1 VAERHGERP
10 GDVARRASGVNR
22 RTFIAGA
29 SAVGGAVVVDAAVSQ
44 AKVGSHAIKSIR
56 PAISLIQGRGV
67 PAVTVY
73 VRRRNDFLFLQIIGY
88 HVRIHGQAL
97 VATGTG
103 TPTIVVTHLPQHLAE
118 EAFLDPG
125 QTPKSPGHSKAAL
138 AYASR
143 LAFTFPAGVTQIPL
157 KTPALLDWSKLDANL
172 TPTAAYVPFHIAQD
186 SPGSKI
192 KRRPRKAIHPAPP
205 LAAPKATETAIELP
219 WRLAISPTLDGSWSH
234 PTDVVERGGWTELW
248 HTRLAASTDLNAPDG
263 GAIRAVWNYDK
274 LSSGKPTLSK
284 NSLPPDNSPF
294 LSALSVPDRYQIVRA
309 TGDFSVGGR
318 ADIPASKL
326 WLSARGGFLDSD
338 GHWNL
343 SNTSGLT
350 LTEWKHLA
358 TIGRDHYV
366 KVVYKGFLFPFGH
379 RAVLTKITER
389 KFEAVGSEIVATSRQ
404 IHYLTVKQP
413 IKNYADSSQT
423 FGLANDGRDFPF
435 RVIEI
440 KTLRTPN
447 LSPPFGGYG
456 GVSDAFVPYVGTG
469 SAYAPFLFHLVGTD
483 WDGNLAPFVATA
495 VFVPSNDAFDPTK
508 SGKVRTAYNKP
519 QTPDIRLGQFT
530 GTQVVMAE
538 SKTAGDTSLEVHTIT
553 FGANPGIG
561 HHVSGVWTP
570 AVTKYENA
578 DQPICYPYLQQAQVR
593 LSAAEQAAGGA
604 SLGTPTVNYNDTFVS
619 HSFNS
624 AQNVGNLFMEIAGGP
639 NLNFS
644 GGSAGGVMTPNL
656 SLTGISR
663 ALGPVAGD
671 LSNILGGTFDPE
683 SVFKNVEAKI
693 LGGVN
698 LIDLIAKVLLTGGVG
713 ARDVGHGD
721 PNTLYD
727 DGALKITYDTSGT
740 TLTTEVDWTPPLKD
754 NPIISAFTDTGGTN
768 SFTLDGTI
776 TTDLTNPKS
785 SSFKVMGDLEYF
797 TVSLMD
803 NTGGGEQFINVNFNK
818 LTFNAQNGQKSK
830 VKVDIDSVNFLGVLK
845 FVEQLEELMDFTGD
859 GGPKINVTP
868 TEINA
873 EIGVSLPDLGVGI
886 FSISNITVDASF
898 NLPFNGDPA
907 RIRFSI
913 STRDDPFTL
922 SVAIFGG
929 SGFFGIAVGTDGVE
943 LIEASFD
950 FGAMASIDLGVAS
963 GSVQL
968 VAGVYF
974 AYGQIQ
980 PPSTATGCILTGF
993 VKLDGHLSI
1002 LGIITLSLE
1011 FDLTLTYEE
1020 ISGKSEVTGTATL
1033 TVSISILFFSAS
1045 VSMTATKTFGN
1056 GSTGMAIP
1064 PPHSSRR
1071 RIGLAPGAP
1080 GGPPTFEQQM
1090 PPDAPGG
1097 TTSTLWNTYCAAF
1110 ASTTT

>member
-1 VAERHGERP
+1 VAERHGERS
-10 GDVARRASGVNR
+10 GAAHRARGVNR

-29 SAVGGAVVVDAAVSQ
+29 SAVGGAAVVDAAISQ
-44 AKVGSHAIKSIR
+44 AKIGSNLITSIT
-56 PAISLIQGRGV
+56 PKIGPIYERGT
-67 PAVTVY
+67 PKVTVFL
-73 VRRRNDFLFLQIIGY
+73 RRRDDFLFLQIDGY
-88 HVRIHGQAL
+88 HVTRHGQAL
-97 VATGTG
+97 VRTGTG

-125 QTPKSPGHSKAAL
+125 QTPKSPGHSKALL
-138 AYASR
+138 AYPSR
-143 LAFTFPAGVTQIPL
+143 LAFTFPSGVNAIPL
-157 KTPALLDWSKLDANL
+157 TLAGLLDWAKLDPNL
-172 TPTAAYVPFHIAQD
+172 TPVAVWDPSRPH
-186 SPGSKI
+186 
-192 KRRPRKAIHPAPP
+192 RRGIRPPSLRAPT
-205 LAAPKATETAIELP
+205 ATETAIELP
-219 WRLAISPTLDGSWSH
+219 WRLAISPLSGGAWSH
-234 PTDVVERGGWTELW
+234 PVKPITRGGWTELW
-248 HTRLAASTDLNAPDG
+248 HTRLAASSGETAADG
-263 GAIRAVWNYDK
+263 GAIRAVWNYDTLK
-274 LSSGKPTLSK
+274 NGKPTLTQSDLLK
-284 NSLPPDNSPF
+284 VPDNSPF
-294 LSALSVPDRYQIVRA
+294 LSALDVPDRYQIVRA
-309 TGDFSVGGR
+309 TSDFFVGGR

-343 SNTSGLT
+343 SNSSTLD

-379 RAVLTKITER
+379 RVVLTKITER

-404 IHYLTVKQP
+404 IHYLVVKQP
-413 IKNYADSSQT
+413 IKNYADSKDT
-423 FGLANDGRDFPF
+423 FALANDGRDFPF

-447 LSPPFGGYG
+447 LSPPLSGYG
-456 GVSDAFVPYVGTG
+456 GVTNAFVPQVGTG
-469 SAYAPFLFHLVGTD
+469 ASKAPFLFHFVGTD
-483 WDGNLAPFVATA
+483 WNGDQAPFVAAA
-495 VFVPSNDAFDPTK
+495 VFVDSTHAFNPPDAAA
-508 SGKVRTAYNKP
+508 VRTAYNKP
-519 QTPDIRLGQFT
+519 QSPDIRVGQFT
-530 GTQVVMAE
+530 GKQIAFAE
-538 SKTAGDTSLEVHTIT
+538 SKRAGDTNLEVHAIT
-553 FGANPGIG
+553 FGANGG
-561 HHVSGVWTP
+561 AGATR
-570 AVTKYENA
+570 AQYEA
-578 DQPICYPYLQQAQVR
+578 HDQPACYPYLQQAQVR
-593 LSAAEQAAGGA
+593 LTAAEQASGGG
-604 SLGTPTVNYNDTFVS
+604 SLGAPTVNYNDTFVK
-619 HSFNS
+619 HNFNS
-624 AQNVGNLFMEIAGGP
+624 AQNVGNLFMEIAGAP
-639 NLNFS
+639 NLNFG

-656 SLTGISR
+656 SLSGISR

-671 LSNILGGTFDPE
+671 LSNILGGSFDPA
-683 SVFKNVEAKI
+683 SVFKNAEAKI

-698 LIDLIAKVLLTGGVG
+698 LIDLIAKVLLTGGAG
-713 ARDVGHGD
+713 ARDVNQDD
-721 PNTLYD
+721 PTTLYD

-740 TLTTEVDWTPPLKD
+740 TLTTEVYWTPPLKD
-754 NPIISAFTDTGGTN
+754 NPIVSAYTATGGTN

-776 TTDLTNPKS
+776 TTDLENPKD
-785 SSFKVMGDLEYF
+785 SSFKITGDLEYF

-818 LTFNAQNGQKSK
+818 LTFKAQNGQKSD
-830 VKVDIDSVNFLGVLK
+830 VKVDIDSVDFLGVLK
-845 FVEQLEELMDFTGD
+845 FVEQLEQLMDFSGD

-873 EIGVSLPDLGVGI
+873 EIGVSLPSLGVGI
-886 FSISNITVDASF
+886 FSISNIGVDAGF
-898 NLPFNGDPA
+898 NLPFSGDPA
-907 RIRFSI
+907 RFRFSI

-929 SGFFGIAVGTDGVE
+929 SGFFGIAIGTDGVE

-993 VKLDGHLSI
+993 VKLDGHLSV

-1011 FDLTLTYEE
+1011 FDLSLTYEE

-1056 GSTGMAIP
+1056 GQTGMERPIGP
-1064 PPHSSRR
+1064 SSRR
-1071 RIGLAPGAP
+1071 QLGYAGAP
-1080 GGPPTFEQQM
+1080 GGPPMFIDQM
-1090 PPDAPGG
+1090 PPDTQGG

-1110 ASTTT
+1110 ATTTT